1 MQKKSQLVLHLRNRA
16 ILRILFL
23 PRDFNTHGMVHY
35 AEFGAHFL
43 KLRDV
48 SLGVDRT
55 VLTSL
60 ALPKA
65 MHAHTTVA
73 GVARQSR
80 LRGKRAIFSVY
91 HEK

>member
-1 MQKKSQLVLHLRNRA
+1 MHGIFRCAEVRA
-16 ILRILFL
+16 RFL
-23 PRDFNTHGMVHY
+23 Y
-35 AEFGAHFL
+35 
-43 KLRDV
+43 LRDV

-91 HEK
+91 HEKTLSERTSEIGIYEQPDPPAI

>member
-1 MQKKSQLVLHLRNRA
+1 MPRIFRCAEVRA
-16 ILRILFL
+16 RFL
-23 PRDFNTHGMVHY
+23 YLP
-35 AEFGAHFL
+35 
-43 KLRDV
+43 DV

-73 GVARQSR
+73 GVARQGRFSR
-80 LRGKRAIFSVY
+80 CIMKSERASEIGI
-91 HEK
+91 HEQHDLLVL